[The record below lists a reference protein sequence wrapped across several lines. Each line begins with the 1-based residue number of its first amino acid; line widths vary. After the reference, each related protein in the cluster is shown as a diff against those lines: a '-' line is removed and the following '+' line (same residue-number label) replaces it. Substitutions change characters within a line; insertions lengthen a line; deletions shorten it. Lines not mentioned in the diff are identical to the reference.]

1 MTHSKPQQL
10 QQLWFPLMLTTGPCQ
25 QLPPFVLLVLKCSCI
40 VSGVKKKSAGSMHYA
55 AKNTAHIGRPHIVS
69 VKSESEHWKCTRGE
83 SLARLQNRNALS
95 HHPLQALSM
104 ITTTKKQTTPSKQ
117 KKSPKNVRI
126 NIHRCW
132 EGHQEANKEIGES
145 LEEQATIKHGDTQN
159 FTAAWTVK
167 ADAVGCD
174 GRCIQRGGL

>member
-83 SLARLQNRNALS
+83 SLARLQNRNCI
-95 HHPLQALSM
+95 
-104 ITTTKKQTTPSKQ
+104 ITSPTTSTIHDHNYEEADNSIKAKKKN
-117 KKSPKNVRI
+117 PKNVRI
-126 NIHRCW
+126 NIHRC
-132 EGHQEANKEIGES
+132 
-145 LEEQATIKHGDTQN
+145 
-159 FTAAWTVK
+159 
-167 ADAVGCD
+167 
-174 GRCIQRGGL
+174 

>member
-117 KKSPKNVRI
+117 KKNPKK
-126 NIHRCW
+126 CT
-132 EGHQEANKEIGES
+132 NKY
-145 LEEQATIKHGDTQN
+145 TQMLRR
-159 FTAAWTVK
+159 TSRSK
-167 ADAVGCD
+167 
-174 GRCIQRGGL
+174 

>member
-1 MTHSKPQQL
+1 
-10 QQLWFPLMLTTGPCQ
+10 
-25 QLPPFVLLVLKCSCI
+25 
-40 VSGVKKKSAGSMHYA
+40 MHYA

-117 KKSPKNVRI
+117 KKK
-126 NIHRCW
+126 
-132 EGHQEANKEIGES
+132 
-145 LEEQATIKHGDTQN
+145 TQ
-159 FTAAWTVK
+159 K
-167 ADAVGCD
+167 MYE
-174 GRCIQRGGL
+174 